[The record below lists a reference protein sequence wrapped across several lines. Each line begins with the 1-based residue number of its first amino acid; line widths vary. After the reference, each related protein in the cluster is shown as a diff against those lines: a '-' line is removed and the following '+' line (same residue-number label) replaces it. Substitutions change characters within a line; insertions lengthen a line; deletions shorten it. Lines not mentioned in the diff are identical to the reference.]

1 MEGPVRSLLRDET
14 ASLSPRASARPVTKA
29 ACQTLITWVSANDDE
44 HVDGL
49 MADYDLYLQPGEIRI
64 PDPPVP

>member
-1 MEGPVRSLLRDET
+1 MDGPVRSLLRDET
-14 ASLSPRASARPVTKA
+14 AD
-29 ACQTLITWVSANDDE
+29 DDE
-44 HVDGL
+44 RVDRV